1 VNRYAAW
8 LTVVAD
14 GHDTLYMR
22 ESWLVRWHVFF
33 VSSFRDWICTIQ
45 SRGGFVRRGPDRLKV
60 AGCHYHGYSSEA
72 LPPLQVLVAW
82 LNVQLCSNLTS
93 VHGLLVCRPAPRVS
107 KLADSAACHTR
118 ACKAPGP
125 PPAQLLVP
133 STTRGVFLALRA
145 ICDAAES
152 NVCYGRSAASHR
164 ARGAHERDTVVA

>member
-8 LTVVAD
+8 PTVVAD

-72 LPPLQVLVAW
+72 LLPLQVLVAW

-93 VHGLLVCRPAPRVS
+93 VHGLLVS
-107 KLADSAACHTR
+107 
-118 ACKAPGP
+118 
-125 PPAQLLVP
+125 AQLQGFLSLRTRPLV
-133 STTRGVFLALRA
+133 TLERAKLLVLRLH
-145 ICDAAES
+145 
-152 NVCYGRSAASHR
+152 NY
-164 ARGAHERDTVVA
+164 